1 MTTKAVGIIRVSE
14 LGGRDDPSSPK
25 DQREAIEKACKE
37 RGLRLVEVFE
47 EIDVSGRTPLAKR
60 PGLSRAVEMVQEW
73 GGGVLVFAYF
83 DRMVRSLKV
92 QTELLERVEA
102 AGGKVLA
109 LDAGE
114 VSNGTAGEWLSATMR
129 GMMAE
134 YQARSAEERSRDGIV
149 RAIKEKGV
157 PAARHDCLG
166 YRREKHQ
173 PYQPHPEHWGP
184 AREAWQMRANEATIE
199 DVRQFLKG
207 HGIERSHG
215 ALGRWFQNRT
225 VLGEIRWG
233 DVVNPKAHT
242 PLVDLDTFNRVQRV
256 SIPRG
261 PTPKSDR
268 LLARLGVL
276 RCGTCGARLIVGASN
291 HGKHPTYRCPP
302 NNDCPRRVSI
312 AAGMVEK
319 LVTDAVREHL
329 AGIEGQASA
338 ERNINKAETE
348 LEQAQDALDTAFRTF
363 AGFEDEQAAR
373 ERLKELREARDAA
386 REHLEQLGGSRIV
399 RTVSVDD
406 WDDLSLAG
414 RRDLIRATME
424 SVTVNPGRGPDR
436 VTIQFLGE

>member
-1 MTTKAVGIIRVSE
+1 MATNAVGIIRVSE

-25 DQREAIEKACKE
+25 DQRDAIEKACRE
-37 RGLRLVEVFE
+37 RKLRLIEAFE
-47 EIDVSGRTPLAKR
+47 ELDISGRTPLERR
-60 PGLSRAVEMVQEW
+60 PGLLRAVQMVEA
-73 GGGVLVFAYF
+73 GEAHVIVAAFF
-83 DRMVRSLKV
+83 DRLVRSLKV

-114 VSNGTAGEWLSATMR
+114 VSNGTAGDFMNAAMR
-129 GMMAE
+129 GVFAE
-134 YQARSAEERSRDGIV
+134 TQARQAQERSRDAIV
-149 RAIKEKGV
+149 RSIRNGV
-157 PAARHDCLG
+157 PAAAHDCLG

-173 PYQPHPEHWGP
+173 PYQPHPKHWEP
-184 AREAWQMRANEATIE
+184 AREAWKMRANEAPIE
-199 DVRQFLKG
+199 DIRQFLKS
-207 HGIERSHG
+207 HGIKRSHG

-233 DVVNPKAHT
+233 DVVNLKAHT
-242 PLVDLDTFNRVQRV
+242 PLVDLETFNRVQRV

-276 RCGTCGARLIVGASN
+276 RCATCGARLIVGASN

-302 NNDCPRRVSI
+302 NNDCPKRVSI

-338 ERNINKAETE
+338 ERNVNKAETE
-348 LEQAQDALDTAFRTF
+348 LERAQEALDGAIRAFT
-363 AGFEDEQAAR
+363 GLETEPAAV
-373 ERLKELREARDAA
+373 ERLGELREARDAA
-386 REHLEQLGGSRIV
+386 RERLEQLGGTRTVRI
-399 RTVSVDD
+399 VSVDD
-406 WDDLSLAG
+406 WDDFTLAAK
-414 RRDLIRATME
+414 RELIRATVE
-424 SVTVNPGRGPDR
+424 SVTVAPGRGPER
-436 VTIQFLGE
+436 VSIQFIGE